1 MTYQPF
7 LIANMRTGLEKDMEP
22 WLIPQDAFPVLEDA
36 YMFRGRVKRKIGY
49 HNLGRLK
56 RDLVDQGL
64 GDASGAGFAANIFSV
79 LSLSGALV
87 PGSLEITVGAIT
99 FSDNG
104 DGTLT
109 GSPSTNTGTINYQ
122 TGGLIL
128 DFDPSLGAPTPVT
141 MTFSYYPLLPV
152 MGLETREVTAL
163 TPQTQPIDAEQ
174 LIAFD
179 TKYSYKFDNTLK
191 AFVDIN
197 TYKAPGSGPFTWV
210 GTDSDFFW
218 SANYQGAFWATNFIP
233 GLHSTTTSTTNG
245 DGIRWYDG
253 IAWANFNPPL
263 DSSGTPSILQGALI
277 VLPYKDRLLCL
288 NTWEGEDYANR
299 VNHPQRA
306 RWSQNGTP
314 FYADPVPTNSSF
326 QANAWFS
333 GAGDI
338 GLGGFID
345 APTSEQIVSAQFIK
359 DTLIVFFERST
370 WQLRYT
376 GNELL
381 PFVWEKINTELGA
394 RSTFSAV
401 PFDKGVFAV
410 GNLGIISSDSVNVSR
425 IDQIIPDDV
434 FGFENEHNGVK
445 RVHGI
450 RDYFNQL
457 VYWCYPSS
465 ETNRTFP
472 NQVLVLNYLDG
483 SYSIFNDSFT
493 TFGYY
498 QSFNDLSF
506 ATISGT
512 WEMAAFPWG
521 SPQSQALFPSI
532 VAGNQRG
539 FVFQLNKRIL
549 NDPGLDIVNISVGST
564 TTLNIPNHNLLDD
577 QFVQVNQTLGV
588 TGLTGNPYKI
598 SVVDDNNIL
607 LLGATSSGS
616 YLGGGSIT
624 LLNNVNITT
633 KLFNPYIQEGQ
644 RARLGY
650 VDFYFDRTEAGEVSV
665 SLFVDDS
672 SNVPIQSFVV
682 RTRPEEGK
690 PLQTTQ
696 QKIWHRMYTMSDAQE
711 FQLQIT
717 MNDSQ
722 MQSSDINASDIV
734 LQGLILWFTKSG
746 RLV

>member
-7 LIANMRTGLEKDMEP
+7 LIANLRTGLEKDMEP
-22 WLIPQDAFPVLEDA
+22 WLIPEDAFPVLEDA

-49 HNLGRLK
+49 QSLGRLK
-56 RDLVDQGL
+56 RDLTSQNL
-64 GDASGAGFAANIFSV
+64 GNANGAGFAANIFSV
-79 LSLSGALV
+79 LGLTGALI
-87 PGSLEITVGAIT
+87 PGTLAITVGAIT

-109 GSPSTNTGTINYQ
+109 GTPNTNSGTINYQ

-128 DFDPSLGAPTPVT
+128 DFNPPLGAPTAVSIN
-141 MTFSYYPLLPV
+141 FSYYPLLPV
-152 MGLETREVTAL
+152 MGLETREVTAV

-179 TKYSYKFDNTLK
+179 TTYAYKFDNTLQ
-191 AFVDIN
+191 AFVDIS
-197 TYKAPGSGPFTWV
+197 TYKAPGSGPLTWT

-218 SANYQGAFWATNFIP
+218 STNYQGAFWATNFVP
-233 GLHSTTTSTTNG
+233 GLHANTTSTTNG

-263 DSSGTPSILQGALI
+263 DSSGSPSFLQGSLI
-277 VLPYKDRLLCL
+277 VLPYKDRLVCL
-288 NTWEGEDYANR
+288 NTWEGQTYANR
-299 VNHPQRA
+299 VNYPQRA

-314 FYADPVPTNSSF
+314 FYASPVPANMSF

-345 APTSEQIVSAQFIK
+345 APTAEQIVSAQFIK

-394 RSTFSAV
+394 KSTFSAV

-410 GNLGIISSDSVNVSR
+410 GNLGIISSDSVNVTR
-425 IDQIIPDDV
+425 IDQIIPDEV

-465 ETNRTFP
+465 GSDQAFP

-532 VAGNQRG
+532 VSGNQRG

-549 NDPGLDIVNISVGST
+549 NDPGLDIVGITTGSV
-564 TTLNIPNHNLLDD
+564 TTLNIPSHNLADD
-577 QFVQVNQTLGV
+577 QFIQVNNAIGV
-588 TGLTGNPYKI
+588 SGLTGNIYKI

-616 YLGGGSIT
+616 YIGGGIIT
-624 LLNNVNITT
+624 VLNNVTITT

-650 VDFYFDRTEAGEVSV
+650 VDFYFDRTEAGEVNV
-665 SLFVDDS
+665 SLFVDDNP
-672 SNVPIQSFVV
+672 NVPVQSFVV
-682 RTRPEEGK
+682 RTRPEDGK
-690 PLQTTQ
+690 PFQNNQ
-696 QKIWHRMYTMSDAQE
+696 QKIWHRMYTMNEAQE

-717 MNDSQ
+717 LNDIQ
-722 MQSSDINASDIV
+722 MQSSQINSSDIV
-734 LQGLILWFTKSG
+734 LQGLILWFTRSG

>member
-49 HNLGRLK
+49 QNLGRLK

-141 MTFSYYPLLPV
+141 MTFSYYSLLPV

-445 RVHGI
+445 RVQGSGTI
-450 RDYFNQL
+450 L
-457 VYWCYPSS
+457 ISS
-465 ETNRTFP
+465 SIGATLLRRPIAPFP
-472 NQVLVLNYLDG
+472 TRF
-483 SYSIFNDSFT
+483 SSS
-493 TFGYY
+493 
-498 QSFNDLSF
+498 
-506 ATISGT
+506 TISMDLTPFLTIPSRHLAITRASMTFLLRRFLEHGR
-512 WEMAAFPWG
+512 WQHFPG
-521 SPQSQALFPSI
+521 EVHKA
-532 VAGNQRG
+532 
-539 FVFQLNKRIL
+539 KRSSL
-549 NDPGLDIVNISVGST
+549 R
-564 TTLNIPNHNLLDD
+564 
-577 QFVQVNQTLGV
+577 
-588 TGLTGNPYKI
+588 
-598 SVVDDNNIL
+598 L
-607 LLGATSSGS
+607 LLEISEG
-616 YLGGGSIT
+616 
-624 LLNNVNITT
+624 
-633 KLFNPYIQEGQ
+633 LF
-644 RARLGY
+644 
-650 VDFYFDRTEAGEVSV
+650 FS
-665 SLFVDDS
+665 
-672 SNVPIQSFVV
+672 
-682 RTRPEEGK
+682 
-690 PLQTTQ
+690 
-696 QKIWHRMYTMSDAQE
+696 
-711 FQLQIT
+711 
-717 MNDSQ
+717 
-722 MQSSDINASDIV
+722 
-734 LQGLILWFTKSG
+734 
-746 RLV
+746 

>member
-49 HNLGRLK
+49 QNLGRLK

-141 MTFSYYPLLPV
+141 MTFSYYSLLPV

-549 NDPGLDIVNISVGST
+549 NDPGLDIVNITVGST

>member
-22 WLIPQDAFPVLEDA
+22 WLIPEDAFPVLEDA
-36 YMFRGRVKRKIGY
+36 YMFRGRVKRKVGY
-49 HNLGRLK
+49 QDLGRLK
-56 RDLVDQGL
+56 RDLIDQNL
-64 GDASGAGFAANIFSV
+64 GNADGAGFAANIFSI
-79 LSLSGALV
+79 LSLEGALV
-87 PGSLEITVGAIT
+87 PGSLTITVGAVT

-104 DGTLT
+104 DGTLA
-109 GSPSTNTGTINYQ
+109 GFPSTNSGTINYQ

-128 DFDPSLGAPTPVT
+128 DFDPPLGVSTPV
-141 MTFSYYPLLPV
+141 MITFSYYPLLPV

-179 TKYSYKFDNTLK
+179 TQYAYKFDNTLQ
-191 AFVDIN
+191 AFVDIS
-197 TYKAPGSGPFTWV
+197 TYKAPGGGSITWT
-210 GTDSDFFW
+210 GSDSDFFW
-218 SANYQGAFWATNFIP
+218 STNYQEVFWGTNFLP
-233 GLHSTTTSTTNG
+233 GLHDTTTSTTNG

-263 DSSGTPSILQGALI
+263 DSSASPSILQGALI

-288 NTWEGEDYANR
+288 NTWEGEDYASR
-299 VNHPQRA
+299 INHPQRA

-314 FYADPVPTNSSF
+314 FYADPVPTNLTSQSS
-326 QANAWFS
+326 AWFS

-359 DTLIVFFERST
+359 DTLVVFFERST

-465 ETNRTFP
+465 ESNRTFP

-483 SYSIFNDSFT
+483 SFSVFNDSFT

-506 ATISGT
+506 ATISGS

-539 FVFQLNKRIL
+539 FVFQLNKRIS
-549 NDPGLDIVNISVGST
+549 NDPGLDIANITTGSP
-564 TTLNIPNHNLLDD
+564 TTLNIPNHNLSDD
-577 QFVQVNQTLGV
+577 QFIQVNNAIGV
-588 TGLTGNPYKI
+588 SGLTGNTYKI
-598 SVVDDNNIL
+598 SVIDDNNIL
-607 LLGATSSGS
+607 LLESTSSGS
-616 YLGGGSIT
+616 YLGGGVVSI
-624 LLNNVNITT
+624 LNNVNIST
-633 KLFNPYIQEGQ
+633 KLFNPYIQEGRQ
-644 RARLGY
+644 ARLGY
-650 VDFYFDRTEAGEVSV
+650 VDFYFDRTEAGEVNV

-672 SNVPIQSFVV
+672 PNVPIQSFAV

-690 PLQTTQ
+690 PLQSTQ

-722 MQSSDINASDIV
+722 MQSSEINSSDIV

>member
-49 HNLGRLK
+49 QNLGRLK

-141 MTFSYYPLLPV
+141 MTFSYYSLLPV

-549 NDPGLDIVNISVGST
+549 NDPGLDIVNITVGST

-746 RLV
+746 RLI